1 MQGELAQVQV
11 GVLAPAWGKFPTAPI
26 TPCPNPTQVQITEVC
41 LAAFVMSWF
50 GALGFGA

>member
-26 TPCPNPTQVQITEVC
+26 TPLSKPYSGTEVC

-50 GALGFGA
+50 GALAFGA